1 MEFWANLLFEEI
13 GQTFLAHVI
22 ILGIFEPFETFSIMK
37 LRRWDENWV
46 LRKPAKLT
54 ELLDLSL
61 RITIFKGFPRLDFV
75 LCTQQ
80 KCDFQI
86 SLSSAFP

>member
-1 MEFWANLLFEEI
+1 MAN
-13 GQTFLAHVI
+13 VI
-22 ILGIFEPFETFSIMK
+22 ILGLFEPFETFSVEK

-61 RITIFKGFPRLDFV
+61 RITIFKKD
-75 LCTQQ
+75 
-80 KCDFQI
+80 
-86 SLSSAFP
+86 SLG